1 MAKGSGESKLALAG
15 VVTLAV
21 ALAGVLLVKE
31 PLRSSR
37 PVGTGLDVRQTTG
50 EQSVRARLWEDP
62 LAAVQRGM
70 RGTRPSAIGLPKSSP
85 SQSAESS
92 LTQRLRPLR
101 QAIADRV
108 KKDEQITV
116 LLVTMSGDP
125 YVESTESRI
134 RDRYAVGTALGVA

>member
-1 MAKGSGESKLALAG
+1 MAKGSGESKIALVG

-31 PLRSSR
+31 PLRSTR
-37 PVGTGLDVRQTTG
+37 PVGTGLDVKQTTG

-70 RGTRPSAIGLPKSSP
+70 SEAPPSANGLPKSATGR
-85 SQSAESS
+85 SAESS
-92 LTQRLRPLR
+92 FIQRLGPLR
-101 QAIADRV
+101 LAIADRV
-108 KKDEQITV
+108 KKGERITV

-125 YVESTESRI
+125 YAE
-134 RDRYAVGTALGVA
+134 